1 MNSVIKMVNTECIEK
16 QDSEAN
22 KILCPLIQELKA
34 KLKVF
39 NLKPN
44 SIKMQKS

>member
-1 MNSVIKMVNTECIEK
+1 MNSVIKMVNIECTEK

-34 KLKVF
+34 KLKIF

-44 SIKMQKS
+44 SIKIQKS